1 MQVLSIGDR
10 IVEGRYRIH
19 SRFARAVNFVD
30 DGSVVSLVTPETG
43 AGPIN
48 IVVDE
53 LRTAG
58 VRSLT
63 VGTRLAPGGTG
74 PRPVVWLDDHALDCS
89 AAGVYES
96 GLDFIEERRG
106 LSTRLAVL
114 RETLAHYA
122 PPRSLAFLLD
132 ESRRDE
138 FRAGFEKAFAEHA
151 ANCAYDILYGDL
163 VRGVSR
169 LRGAGFGLTPSG
181 DDFIRGVLIGMAL
194 AEALYGLSL
203 LTTRQ
208 YVCDCARTG
217 GVLSDALLFLAE
229 AGRVDEKTKALV
241 VPLLGGRLREVW
253 EQAKA
258 ICAVGE
264 TSGADFA
271 TGLLLTL
278 EAGRALPVM
287 DNAFDSLFDDA
298 PCGDGDAVMIS

>member
-10 IVEGRYRIH
+10 ILEGRYRIH
-19 SRFARAVNFVD
+19 SRFRRAVNFVD

-48 IVVDE
+48 VVVDE

-58 VRSLT
+58 VRALT
-63 VGTRLAPGGTG
+63 VGTRLLPGGTG
-74 PRPVVWLDDHALDCS
+74 PRPVIWLDDRALDCS

-96 GLDFIEERRG
+96 GLDLIEERRG
-106 LSTRLAVL
+106 LNTRLAIL

-122 PPRSLAFLLD
+122 PARSLAFLLD
-132 ESRRDE
+132 ESRRDD
-138 FRAGFEKAFAEHA
+138 FREGFERAFAEHA

-163 VRGVSR
+163 IRGVSR
-169 LRGAGFGLTPSG
+169 LRGTGFGLTPSG

-194 AEALYGLSL
+194 AEAVYGMSL
-203 LTTRQ
+203 MVTRQ
-208 YVCDCARTG
+208 YVCEWARTD

-241 VPLLGGRLREVW
+241 VPLLGGRLRDVW
-253 EQAKA
+253 ESARA
-258 ICAVGE
+258 ICSVGE

-278 EAGRALPVM
+278 EAGRALPVL
-287 DNAFDSLFDDA
+287 DDEFEPLYDDA
-298 PCGDGDAVMIS
+298 PCEHGDVMMIS